1 MVLQPLLLALK
12 GNPQVKY
19 EKNQWYCLFLYFFLT
34 TLDII
39 WPIFCSKIT
48 LNLILFA
55 GFQWST
61 CLLGNSI
68 NIIILIEFPNKHT
81 VTSFVIIK
89 TLIWIQQFWKNSAK
103 TSKNYYF
110 LAQLVQNWGPHV
122 PHPKQKTFFSEITK
136 PDAKKLS
143 EPFYFIKI
151 PYVLAKLWMFFYT
164 CVMLFC

>member
-39 WPIFCSKIT
+39 WPKFCSKIT

-81 VTSFVIIK
+81 GTSFVIIK

-110 LAQLVQNWGPHV
+110 LAQL
-122 PHPKQKTFFSEITK
+122 S
-136 PDAKKLS
+136 AKLS